1 MNIVIGLIIA
11 TAIISAMIA
20 IRIVA
25 YESALRERLK
35 ASRSDG
41 ACDEAPCFGGCGS
54 DKLENAT
61 GPTSDGNRAKR
72 STPHAS

>member
-11 TAIISAMIA
+11 TVAISAMIA

-25 YESALRERLK
+25 YESALKERLR
-35 ASRSDG
+35 ARLSDG

-54 DKLENAT
+54 DKPETTT
-61 GPTSDGNRAKR
+61 GPASDGNRAKR

>member
-1 MNIVIGLIIA
+1 MNIVIGIIIA
-11 TAIISAMIA
+11 TVVISAMIA

-25 YESALRERLK
+25 YESALKERLK
-35 ASRSDG
+35 PSRSDG

-54 DKLENAT
+54 DKFETAT
-61 GPTSDGNRAKR
+61 GPASDGNRAKR